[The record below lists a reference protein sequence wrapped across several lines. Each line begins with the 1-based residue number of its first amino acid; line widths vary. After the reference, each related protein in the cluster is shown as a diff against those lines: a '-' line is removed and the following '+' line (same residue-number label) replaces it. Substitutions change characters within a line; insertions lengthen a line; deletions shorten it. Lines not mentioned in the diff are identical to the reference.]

1 MTIEADG
8 RRLFYSGDIRGH
20 GRKAPVFEQLLADP
34 PSQVDALLMEGTHV
48 RADGSHDN
56 IEFESEQALEDRFA
70 TLCRDTAGLVAVLG
84 SAQNLDRVVTV
95 YRAAR
100 RSGRQFVIDLY
111 AASVAAA
118 TRASIPQPG
127 FEALRV
133 YVPNRQRI
141 LVKSAREFDRVAWV
155 KLCRVFLEEVA
166 EHPERFVFH
175 VPSSTAA
182 EIIHGTALTSVGTA
196 VWSLWDGYLRH
207 QSGSRLSRLLED
219 HAIAMPHLHTSGHA
233 SVKDLRRLVDA
244 VQPVRVVPIHSEA
257 TSAMQNYS
265 RTSNGTSMGRG
276 GRSRT
281 HG

>member
-196 VWSLWDGYLRH
+196 VVVVVGRV
-207 QSGSRLSRLLED
+207 
-219 HAIAMPHLHTSGHA
+219 PTA
-233 SVKDLRRLVDA
+233 SVGIT
-244 VQPVRVVPIHSEA
+244 PVPPV
-257 TSAMQNYS
+257 
-265 RTSNGTSMGRG
+265 
-276 GRSRT
+276 GRSRHRDAAPAHLRPCFGQGST
-281 HG
+281 SSRRRRAASPGGADPLGGHLRYAELFANVERHVDGAWWEV